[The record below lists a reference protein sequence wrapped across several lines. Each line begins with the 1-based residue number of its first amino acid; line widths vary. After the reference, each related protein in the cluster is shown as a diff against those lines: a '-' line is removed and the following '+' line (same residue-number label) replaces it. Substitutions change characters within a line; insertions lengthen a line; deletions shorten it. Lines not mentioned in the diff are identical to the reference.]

1 MHHHVLLLNTTKKI
15 SYNKHI
21 IVNILFAV
29 RLALFPFIQLL
40 SFNQLI
46 FYFHFSLSHIN
57 FFSSF
62 PFSHFFF
69 SFTTLPPPF
78 PFSLFPSS
86 LCPLYLFLSFCL
98 PSSLPPSFSIPLS
111 LLSWVPF
118 LREILLFLIWI
129 LH

>member
-69 SFTTLPPPF
+69 SFTTLPPP
-78 PFSLFPSS
+78 PLSPSLFFLLPFVPFISF
-86 LCPLYLFLSFCL
+86 CPFAFLPLFLLLSLFLSLFYL
-98 PSSLPPSFSIPLS
+98 GFLS
-111 LLSWVPF
+111 LGKF
-118 LREILLFLIWI
+118 FYF
-129 LH
+129 